1 MFRANSLPFV
11 SFSVGLAG
19 QLGGNAAHQQL
30 RQAGAIEFDSDH
42 CSLLGGLLFAFEHV
56 RQPGTRG
63 MVKAWVRAERDR
75 FSCRVGGA
83 HQRHLGGSD
92 FARAFVGAGLDGLAA
107 ASLRSVV
114 IFIAL
119 AATLFQN
126 SAHHG
131 PFYPG
136 VSQVY
141 LTPPLVFI
149 SVLNIKCGRQ
159 RWIPPPSI
167 KPDQIREVGTRN
179 AASSS
184 CRV

>member
-1 MFRANSLPFV
+1 M
-11 SFSVGLAG
+11 
-19 QLGGNAAHQQL
+19 
-30 RQAGAIEFDSDH
+30 
-42 CSLLGGLLFAFEHV
+42 FAFEHV

-92 FARAFVGAGLDGLAA
+92 FARAFVGAGIDGLAA

-141 LTPPLVFI
+141 LTPPLGFI
-149 SVLNIKCGRQ
+149 SVLNSNERPSAWTPTELKSPRPPDCG
-159 RWIPPPSI
+159 
-167 KPDQIREVGTRN
+167 
-179 AASSS
+179 
-184 CRV
+184 